1 MKKGFLDFHD
11 IKANI
16 LDRIHELL
24 GRGVSFQLI
33 SATSPNP
40 GPIGEVAYL
49 ENWVS
54 TISSL
59 TTPATDVEFSVTFE
73 WDESMGVPGAFIIKN
88 HHHSQ
93 FYLKTLTIEH
103 IPGHGPVKFLC
114 NSWVYPI
121 HRYAY
126 DRVFFANKV
135 TSFFI
140 LNTTFSSTIICNY
153 IQKLTKF
160 NNKTT

>member
-1 MKKGFLDFHD
+1 MRGRVIVMKKGFLDFHD
-11 IKANI
+11 IKANV
-16 LDRIHELL
+16 LDRVHELL
-24 GRGVSFQLI
+24 GRGVSLQLI

-49 ENWVS
+49 EKWVS

-59 TTPATDVEFSVTFE
+59 TTPATHVEFSITFE

-93 FYLKTLTIEH
+93 FYLKTLDIEH

-114 NSWVYPI
+114 NSWIYPV
-121 HRYAY
+121 HRYAN

-135 TSFFI
+135 TSF
-140 LNTTFSSTIICNY
+140 
-153 IQKLTKF
+153 
-160 NNKTT
+160 